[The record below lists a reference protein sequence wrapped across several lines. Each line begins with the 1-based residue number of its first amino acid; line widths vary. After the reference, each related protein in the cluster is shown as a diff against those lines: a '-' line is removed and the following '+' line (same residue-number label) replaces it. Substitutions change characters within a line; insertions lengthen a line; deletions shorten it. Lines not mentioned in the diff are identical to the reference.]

1 MTVVAII
8 ESLPLRPPSEGWAAN
23 WVFWIRLTLAGFTL
37 TVAGMMVL
45 RRLVSGLPFTFSK
58 LLIIATGLAAGYTGF
73 PILTAIGIGFPVPML
88 VVIPS
93 GSVTAVLTF
102 GTVPFAS
109 SSPLRSDLE
118 RFHNFFKA
126 HNALLTI
133 YPLFQVLY
141 GYIPAKYQGFAMLLL
156 PLWKIGAKT
165 FVVRSTREVEDL
177 LPQIVAFVVD
187 FFSALF
193 VSVCMYNS
201 GSVVVTLLVIVIF
214 FSRYSSIVKSR
225 QSPILSNSFCKHT
238 E

>member
-1 MTVVAII
+1 MTRVVLVCILTPLPVMTVVAII

-37 TVAGMMVL
+37 TAAGMMVL
-45 RRLVSGLPFTFSK
+45 RQLVPGLLFTFSK

-73 PILTAIGIGFPVPML
+73 SILAAIGIGFPVSML

-93 GSVTAVLTF
+93 GSVTAVVLVLTF

-141 GYIPAKYQGFAMLLL
+141 GYVPAKYQGFAMLLL
-156 PLWKIGAKT
+156 PLWKFGAKT
-165 FVVRSTREVEDL
+165 FVDRSTRELEDL
-177 LPQIVAFVVD
+177 L
-187 FFSALF
+187 
-193 VSVCMYNS
+193 
-201 GSVVVTLLVIVIF
+201 
-214 FSRYSSIVKSR
+214 
-225 QSPILSNSFCKHT
+225 
-238 E
+238 

>member
-1 MTVVAII
+1 
-8 ESLPLRPPSEGWAAN
+8 
-23 WVFWIRLTLAGFTL
+23 
-37 TVAGMMVL
+37 
-45 RRLVSGLPFTFSK
+45 
-58 LLIIATGLAAGYTGF
+58 
-73 PILTAIGIGFPVPML
+73 ML

-102 GTVPFAS
+102 
-109 SSPLRSDLE
+109 
-118 RFHNFFKA
+118 A

-187 FFSALF
+187 FFSAL
-193 VSVCMYNS
+193 SYPSACIAPD
-201 GSVVVTLLVIVIF
+201 L
-214 FSRYSSIVKSR
+214 SS
-225 QSPILSNSFCKHT
+225 
-238 E
+238 